1 MKRGRWRGRPPP
13 WAEFAAA
20 SRLCVRAVTQDCS
33 ARSSDRRGSA
43 GSVVPAPGSAHRR
56 RSLPHTATR
65 GGRRG
70 ATPPRCRLPS
80 DARPSTGV
88 RGPTELRDPGKPPW
102 GRNGPRGLQ
111 RLLRPLPSLSRLRW
125 PRPCHCRK
133 RVAGGKTCHW
143 VDPAAEGRS
152 ADEEPNPAPR
162 KRDASAEQCG
172 RPGPQHW
179 GAAPLPLT
187 VLPPCPAG
195 TASRSCPQGRPF
207 VET

>member
-20 SRLCVRAVTQDCS
+20 SRPRVRAVTQDCS

-43 GSVVPAPGSAHRR
+43 GSVVPPLAPPTGGGHCPTRRHVGADEAPLPRAAGSLPTPARPRESGVPLNCETPGS
-56 RSLPHTATR
+56 
-65 GGRRG
+65 RRG
-70 ATPPRCRLPS
+70 AGTGLVGSSASSAPS
-80 DARPSTGV
+80 PAS
-88 RGPTELRDPGKPPW
+88 PGS
-102 GRNGPRGLQ
+102 GGH
-111 RLLRPLPSLSRLRW
+111 
-125 PRPCHCRK
+125 RPCHCRK
-133 RVAGGKTCHW
+133 RVAGGRTCHW

-179 GAAPLPLT
+179 GATPLPLT
-187 VLPPCPAG
+187 VPPPRPAG
-195 TASRSCPQGRPF
+195 TASRSCPRGQPF